1 MAVFLLTL
9 KLIIMDEI
17 QLQAIFNCICL
28 KEYEDLAFLL
38 KMLTPA
44 ELIVAKCVI
53 KNIVLI
59 STFANTVEDV
69 ITLTVDQKVTISELV
84 EGRIQ
89 IIMNQLNFY

>member
-17 QLQAIFNCICL
+17 QLQIIFNCIGL
-28 KEYEDLAFLL
+28 EEYKDLAFLL

-53 KNIVLI
+53 KNMVLI

-69 ITLTVDQKVTISELV
+69 ITLTVDQEATIYELV

-89 IIMNQLNFY
+89 IIMNQLNLK